1 MIQRGIALGVKRQCE
16 LLGISRASVY
26 YQPRPV
32 SQEDL
37 VLMRRLDELH
47 LEHPFLGARRLAAW
61 LQREGR
67 SVGRRHVTFL
77 MRLMG
82 LETLYR
88 KPRTSVPA
96 LGHRVYPYLLSGLPI
111 THANQVW
118 ATDICYLPM
127 AQGFLY
133 LVAILDWYSRKVL
146 AWKLSNTL
154 TTDFCV
160 AALEM
165 IWTPPLNTAS

>member
-1 MIQRGIALGVKRQCE
+1 
-16 LLGISRASVY
+16 
-26 YQPRPV
+26 
-32 SQEDL
+32 
-37 VLMRRLDELH
+37 MRRLDELH